1 MDRNKREIPKR
12 QQVEASK
19 ERWKPREYGFLKAKF
34 HVLRRKAGYT
44 VSDAV
49 DQLNKTRTESGLL
62 GFNDMG
68 IISDHGERCYLSKV
82 GAKT

>member
-1 MDRNKREIPKR
+1 MDRNKREIPER
-12 QQVEASK
+12 QQAEASK
-19 ERWKPREYGFLKAKF
+19 ERWKPREYSLKAKF

-49 DQLNKTRTESGLL
+49 DQLNKTRTENGLL

-82 GAKT
+82 RAKT